1 MLVAWLLWIFC
12 VAGGFYMGA
21 TALLAMRGGFD
32 AVVAANAALYLGVG
46 IYGLPRLM
54 RLIRSRL

>member
-12 VAGGFYMGA
+12 VAGGFYMGSA
-21 TALLAMRGGFD
+21 ALLALRSGFD

-46 IYGLPRLM
+46 FYGLPRLL
-54 RLIRSRL
+54 RLVRSRL